1 MADRKV
7 LETKRKIVTFT
18 RNREITN
25 ATKLFYKYF
34 TDENPADVEFIN
46 TFFLELNRLNLFETG
61 YEMLVETSK
70 WYPNDPDHQTL
81 LESAGKLYVDSLVLQ
96 GNNFLFERED
106 TNNRFD
112 DSLRRSDSLSR
123 EKMRGENEKILN
135 GITNKALK
143 CFEKA
148 IAIQPGNLVALNGL
162 KNCYTFLHETEK
174 LAEVQKQIDAK
185 KPDLRHLEFPK
196 SDLIPPEPGT
206 EKISREVDVEAD
218 TLNRVRELL
227 NQKKYEEVVAEV
239 DRLHLSHRIN
249 VLLLLLKARALGHLR
264 RFKEVDKVMF
274 EAEREGTN
282 LFELKDA
289 KNDLNELRYKLLV
302 KAGDVYLAKAV
313 AMGPSLGLPHFKK
326 ARIGLQR
333 ALALNPENLDLL
345 DKYYT
350 TLKYLGDE
358 EEAFK
363 TKSMIYILDPKFIT
377 TFDNAG
383 TSNLCFL
390 ASFAFSDQPGVLN
403 EFRWFRREF
412 LLTSQTGRFANSFY
426 VRHSPAVVRLCRP
439 FPWSRSLFRHLL
451 NFPLLAIRIL
461 RFGMSRFR

>member
-18 RNREITN
+18 RNREIAN
-25 ATKLFYKYF
+25 ATKLFYKFF
-34 TDENPADVEFIN
+34 TDDNPADVEFIN

-61 YEMLVETSK
+61 YEILVETSK

-96 GNNFLFERED
+96 GNNFLYERED

-135 GITNKALK
+135 GITSKALK

-162 KNCYTFLHETEK
+162 KNCYAFLHETEK

-185 KPDLRHLEFPK
+185 KPDLRHLEFPQPE
-196 SDLIPPEPGT
+196 LIPQPGA
-206 EKISREVDVEAD
+206 EKINREVDVESD
-218 TLNRVRELL
+218 TLNRVKELL
-227 NQKKYEEVVAEV
+227 TQKKFEEVVAEV
-239 DRLHLSHRIN
+239 DRLHLSHRTN

-264 RFKEVDKVMF
+264 RFKEVEKVMF

-282 LFELKDA
+282 LFEFKDA
-289 KNDLNELRYKLLV
+289 RNDLNELRYKLLV

-313 AMGPSLGLPHFKK
+313 SMGPSLGLPHFKK

-390 ASFAFSDQPGVLN
+390 ASFAFNDRPLVLE

-412 LLTSQTGRFANSFY
+412 LLTSLTGRHVNSFY
-426 VRHSPAVVRLCRP
+426 VRHSPSLVRFCRP
-439 FPWSRSLFRHLL
+439 FPWSRRLFQHLL
-451 NFPLLAIRIL
+451 YIPLMFIRL
-461 RFGMSRFR
+461 MRSGMSRLN